1 MIAKRTRKRV
11 PESAIGYRT
20 EKRLVRGVQALAL
33 ALVLLVVLFPIY
45 WMILTGIKPKSEL
58 YLPDPLLYTL
68 HPTWDNARS
77 LFSRTPFLTQLRNS
91 LAVSTVTTSVTIVV
105 GALAGY
111 SVSRLRYPG
120 RDFFASAIFF
130 VYLIPGILTLIPLY
144 VFMSQLHLLNSLYAL
159 MLAYLG
165 GTVPFA
171 IWVLKGYFTTIPY
184 EMEDAALVDGCTRLQ
199 ALYRVI
205 LPLAAPGLVACAIFA
220 YTLSWN
226 EYLLAMLFNNTKDLW
241 TLPVGLAGLVYG
253 DVFLW
258 GEIMIGA
265 FLMSIPVL
273 VLYVLAQRYVV
284 TGLTAGA
291 VKG

>member
-1 MIAKRTRKRV
+1 M
-11 PESAIGYRT
+11 GYRAQT
-20 EKRLVRGVQALAL
+20 RLLRTFQATAL
-33 ALVLLVVLFPIY
+33 ILVLLVVLFPIY
-45 WMILTGIKPKSEL
+45 WMLLTGIKPKAEL
-58 YLPDPLLYTL
+58 YLPDPMLYTL
-68 HPTWDNARS
+68 NPTLDNLRS

-91 LAVSTVTTSVTIVV
+91 LSVSFVTTSITLVV
-105 GALAGY
+105 GTFAGY
-111 SVSRLRYPG
+111 SLSRLRYPG
-120 RDFFASAIFF
+120 RDFFASAVFF
-130 VYLIPGILTLIPLY
+130 AYLIPGILTLIPLY
-144 VFMSQLHLLNSLYAL
+144 VFMSQLRLLNSLYSL

-184 EMEDAALVDGCTRLQ
+184 EMEDAALVDGCTRLE

-205 LPLAAPGLVACAIFA
+205 LPLAAPGLVSCAIFA
-220 YTLSWN
+220 FTLSWN
-226 EYLLAMLFNNTKDLW
+226 EYLLAMLFNNTKDKW

-273 VLYVLAQRYVV
+273 ILYVAAQRFVV